1 MFNGIIYKQG
11 KIQKII
17 KQSKNSILLIKTNMK
32 FNKNEIGSS
41 VSCYGTCLTIYKIN
55 WDRVIS

>member
-17 KQSKNSILLIKTNMK
+17 KQSENSILLLKTNMK
-32 FNKNEIGSS
+32 FNKKEIGSS
-41 VSCYGTCLTIYKIN
+41 VSCNGTCLTIYKIKKN
-55 WDRVIS
+55 VIF